1 MKKFAFFAILASL
14 LLAIPAFAY
23 DVEGTVGVSAQPG
36 DLPPILNYIL
46 L

>member
-14 LLAIPAFAY
+14 LLAIPAFA
-23 DVEGTVGVSAQPG
+23 DVISGNVTVSAQPG